1 MTENRF
7 STIKYQEIISAYF
20 EYFYSYTNRNWQA
33 MVGRIAKDF
42 TMFGTGIDEIG
53 LSKEETLLF
62 FTREFEQSPTPIEFE
77 IKELKVFKIN
87 EELAYLMILMD
98 MKISMPNDEI
108 RKCPNNRTTAI
119 MAYEEGEW
127 KLHHG
132 HWSQPAEGQ
141 EIGESIPY
149 KLLKVKNKELEEK
162 VRERT
167 KEIEKQNIEL
177 HKLNKTKT
185 DLLSIISHDLRSPF
199 NAFMG
204 LTDIMLLNFN
214 ENIKEPEYF
223 RKQIELINE
232 RATNLFNVADTLL
245 NWAWS
250 QTEEIVVK
258 KERINLEIII
268 NNQINILK
276 DIAQSKDVE
285 IEILSKEEINFN
297 TDPKIL
303 GIIIRNLISN
313 SIKYSHKGKSITIDY
328 FAKGTNVVIEISDSG
343 VGMDND
349 KIREILASN
358 INTSTLGTQ
367 EEKGTGLG
375 LNICKSL
382 IDKIGG
388 RFFISSKKNKGTSVT
403 IYIPKK

>member
-1 MTENRF
+1 MAENRF

-53 LSKEETLLF
+53 LSKEETLQL
-62 FTREFEQSPTPIEFE
+62 FTREFEQSPTPIQFE

-87 EELAYLMILMD
+87 EDLAYLMILMD
-98 MKISMPNDEI
+98 MKISMPDNEL
-108 RKCPNNRTTAI
+108 RECPNNRTTAI

-127 KLHHG
+127 KLLHG

-141 EIGESIPY
+141 EVGESVPY

-177 HKLNKTKT
+177 HKLNRTKT
-185 DLLSIISHDLRSPF
+185 ELFSIISHDLRSPF

-245 NWAWS
+245 NWAWT
-250 QTEEIVVK
+250 QTEEIVVEK
-258 KERINLEIII
+258 KTINLETIV
-268 NNQINILK
+268 NKQINILK
-276 DIAQSKDVE
+276 DLAQSKEVE
-285 IEILSKEEINFN
+285 VKILSKEEINFN
-297 TDPKIL
+297 TDPEIL

-328 FAKGTNVVIEISDSG
+328 FAKDTSVIIEISDSG
-343 VGMDND
+343 IGMDND
-349 KIREILASN
+349 RVKEILASN
-358 INTSTLGTQ
+358 LNISTLGTQ

-388 RFFISSKKNKGTSVT
+388 RFFISSEKNKGTSAT